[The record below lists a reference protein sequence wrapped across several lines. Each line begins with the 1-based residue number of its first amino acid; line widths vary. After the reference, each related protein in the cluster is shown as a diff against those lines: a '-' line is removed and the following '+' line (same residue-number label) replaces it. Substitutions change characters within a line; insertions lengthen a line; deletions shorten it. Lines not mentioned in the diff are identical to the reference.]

1 MYTIFIT
8 WSTGEITSVKTTQ
21 NPDDIIKG
29 YKMAFGNQISNI
41 WYRRCKMIELIDI
54 YNIVADY
61 ICERPVDDENDLASI
76 MDVVGDQV
84 RSAFCDFA
92 DDNDMDFYP
101 TF

>member
-1 MYTIFIT
+1 
-8 WSTGEITSVKTTQ
+8 
-21 NPDDIIKG
+21 
-29 YKMAFGNQISNI
+29 
-41 WYRRCKMIELIDI
+41 MIELIDI